1 MHSFVNFYNK
11 ILLCTGISKAFLTRN
26 ELVYVSAIVGP
37 IQKKNPL
44 IISQNIE
51 HGYCKQLHLWVEGI
65 QNFTKKFDLQLEP
78 CEKLV
83 HFSKNVE

>member
-44 IISQNIE
+44 TISQNIE
-51 HGYCKQLHLWVEGI
+51 HGYCKQLHLCVEGI